1 MGESF
6 SWQVYL
12 PAVDALKFT
21 WRERAMSA
29 RKLIHIAI
37 LFLTFGAFAAQA
49 QQWSS
54 SSSSSSDVGFWH
66 RGFEIT
72 PFGGSRF
79 GGVIDLSNTEE
90 GSGPSNVDYLTIRSG
105 WDYGAMLDVDLF
117 PHLQGEFMW
126 NNQPTV
132 LGEHVPGSGSTR
144 IGEAS
149 LDMFQ
154 WSALY
159 EFLQPGGKL
168 QPYAVGG
175 IGFTSFNTN
184 GIINLG
190 NEFAFN
196 FGGGVK
202 YFFTSH
208 VGLRLEARF
217 SPSRTT
223 EGEQLFCDPFFG
235 CVPAQ
240 VSNYA
245 HQGQANLGVIFRF

>member
-1 MGESF
+1 MRSNHVEG
-6 SWQVYL
+6 
-12 PAVDALKFT
+12 KK
-21 WRERAMSA
+21 AMSP
-29 RKLIHIAI
+29 RKLTYIAI
-37 LFLTFGAFAAQA
+37 LFLIGAFATQA

-66 RGFEIT
+66 RGYEIT

-79 GGVIDLSNTEE
+79 GGVIDLSNT
-90 GSGPSNVDYLTIRSG
+90 GGGSSGPSNVDYLTIRSG
-105 WDYGAMLDVDLF
+105 WDYGAMLDVDIF

-132 LGEHVPGSGSTR
+132 LGAHVPGSGSTR

-154 WSALY
+154 WSILY
-159 EFLQPGGKL
+159 EFLQPGSKL

-184 GIINLG
+184 GIIDLG

-196 FGGGVK
+196 IGGGVK
-202 YFFTSH
+202 YFFNPH
-208 VGLRLEARF
+208 VGLRLEARL

-223 EGEQLFCDPFFG
+223 EGVEEVCDFG
-235 CVPAQ
+235 CFPAQ